1 MIFLPSSLTYCVR
14 LVKYQSSVYEIR
26 SPAICIKIKA
36 FDWITLSFFKQPAY
50 KQVALGWQIAKQLLG
65 LKRLS
70 LSNNKKLK
78 IKEKWSFSFVI
89 NVK

>member
-1 MIFLPSSLTYCVR
+1 MIFLPSSLTYCIR
-14 LVKYQSSVYEIR
+14 LVKYQSNEIR

-65 LKRLS
+65 LNHLS

-78 IKEKWSFSFVI
+78 IKETWSFSFVT